1 MHIDEGID
9 TGEVIHQI
17 RANIFP
23 EDNTHTIG
31 NRLILD
37 SFKTCVKLILNLEY
51 IHNSNSNDD
60 KFVIKKL
67 YKQKDF
73 NEE

>member
-23 EDNTHTIG
+23 EDNIHTIG